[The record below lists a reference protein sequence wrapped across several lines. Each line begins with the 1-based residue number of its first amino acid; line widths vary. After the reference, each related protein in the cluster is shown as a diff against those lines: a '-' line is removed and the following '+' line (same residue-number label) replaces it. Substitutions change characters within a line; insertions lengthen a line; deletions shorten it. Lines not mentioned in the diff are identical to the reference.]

1 MSGSSEKL
9 SVAEQNRPW
18 QKTTPEP
25 TSLIHPAKESMP
37 WSVCRNQW
45 PERAAWVRQQIH
57 LKARKKVDKLM
68 LRHDPELGSLQGQ
81 APLSEDATL
90 PSNVLSSV
98 YIVACHHS
106 DNNAGMLAGSYC
118 IWHFLPH
125 RILQ

>member
-1 MSGSSEKL
+1 VG
-9 SVAEQNRPW
+9 
-18 QKTTPEP
+18 
-25 TSLIHPAKESMP
+25 
-37 WSVCRNQW
+37 
-45 PERAAWVRQQIH
+45 QQIH
-57 LKARKKVDKLM
+57 LKARQKLDKLM

-106 DNNAGMLAGSYC
+106 DNDAGTLACRYC
-118 IWHFLPH
+118 IWHLLPH